1 MTIAMDDMTANGWT
15 EYQRLV
21 MNTLE
26 QHEKKL
32 ELISHTLTDI
42 KVEIGMLKV
51 KAGLWGTIGGV
62 IPMAFAIA
70 MIWIKK
76 VIGLE

>member
-1 MTIAMDDMTANGWT
+1 MPDHSLNGWT

-21 MNTLE
+21 MSSLE

-32 ELISHTLTDI
+32 ESIYEALTSI

-51 KAGLWGTIGGV
+51 KAGIWGIVGGALP
-62 IPMAFAIA
+62 IAFSLLL
-70 MIWIKK
+70 KK
-76 VIGLE
+76 GFGIE

>member
-1 MTIAMDDMTANGWT
+1 MDNPRSNGWT
-15 EYQRLV
+15 EYQKLV

-32 ELISHTLTDI
+32 EGITEALTEI

-51 KAGLWGTIGGV
+51 KAGMWGVVGGI
-62 IPMAFAIA
+62 IPMAITLALVFV
-70 MIWIKK
+70 KK
-76 VIGLE
+76 VAGVE